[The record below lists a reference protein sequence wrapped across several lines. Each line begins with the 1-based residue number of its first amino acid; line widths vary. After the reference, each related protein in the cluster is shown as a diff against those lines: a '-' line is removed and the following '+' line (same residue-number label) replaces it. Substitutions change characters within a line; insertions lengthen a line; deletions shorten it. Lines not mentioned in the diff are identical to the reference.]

1 MLGTSKKE
9 QELIEFCQQFYPN
22 LIIKDRQLIK
32 PYELDIVIPELHLA
46 LEFNG
51 NYYHSIEAGTPLGYH
66 LMKTELCEAK
76 NYRLIHIWEDEWNEE
91 TKERLKQI
99 FENKEV
105 IDYSK
110 PLDHSWFSTL
120 QIKNKSYN
128 LSKPELVIRAGF
140 SVENCGNIILNNV
153 CENF

>member
-66 LMKTELCEAK
+66 LMKTELCE
-76 NYRLIHIWEDEWNEE
+76 NLGYRLIHVWENEWNEE
-91 TKERLKQI
+91 LKQKLI
-99 FENKEV
+99 QVFEGNEV
-105 IDYSK
+105 IHNEEMLDRSWYS
-110 PLDHSWFSTL
+110 L
-120 QIKNKSYN
+120 ININKDVEILPPAIIN
-128 LSKPELVIRAGF
+128 RNGF
-140 SVENCGNIILNNV
+140 QVENCGYFKITNK
-153 CENF
+153 